1 MGVDLLIRKKVLCM
15 QLHLQLSGSFAL
27 PLNYRHY
34 IQSMIYDALRTDP
47 DFSAALH
54 DGGTEKRRFK
64 LFTFGQLGGSY
75 RIADRRILFHSGA
88 SLEIR
93 SIHEE
98 LLLRLFRRF
107 TPGTALRLGSATVTV
122 GHAALTNTAIVDA
135 AVTVRAC
142 SPIVAYIT
150 QPDGYTRFFSP
161 ADNRYFIK
169 SERMPLQTTV
179 LGTLRYLLMPV
190 KNAGYSY
197 SSEERMRNA
206 AVIGPDSF
214 VIGSTVQ
221 SFGAIKKIHPLYL
234 ALFAPEYSCTITET
248 ASNKNPVRFI
258 HRSQPSPEYQV
269 GNAIT

>member
-1 MGVDLLIRKKVLCM
+1 M

-161 ADNRYFIK
+161 EEPEFYTLVTANARRKWNAYGGENADFAFSVSPAEGSRFRKQVTTYKSTRITAWDGQFI
-169 SERMPLQTTV
+169 
-179 LGTLRYLLMPV
+179 LR
-190 KNAGYSY
+190 G
-197 SSEERMRNA
+197 
-206 AVIGPDSF
+206 
-214 VIGSTVQ
+214 
-221 SFGAIKKIHPLYL
+221 
-234 ALFAPEYSCTITET
+234 
-248 ASNKNPVRFI
+248 
-258 HRSQPSPEYQV
+258 SPELLNLLYHTGLGAKSSQ
-269 GNAIT
+269 GFGMFELL